1 MKEHPILFS
10 PVMVEAIQEGRKTM
24 TRREIKLV
32 SKRSGEIEEIIPNEN
47 WPKSNWKQFLGRR
60 AYPTTPVAYEILEM
74 FNCPY
79 GQIGDHLWVKE
90 THFLFGAWKRNGVT
104 STGKEKWKFHPHVM
118 QQPKYLDNPP
128 LNFKTSRDKENP
140 GLPKWYKRNSLF
152 MPKWAS
158 RITLEVTAIRAEKV
172 KEISEQDAM
181 AEGVEFKLP
190 KITSAATGWKHCQSG
205 FYNAKNASHSFFTLW
220 EKINGEQSL
229 ESNPYVWVITFKN
242 IKQ

>member
-24 TRREIKLV
+24 TRREIKYLFEHCTEPSKSEGYLV
-32 SKRSGEIEEIIPNEN
+32 YKGKNFYKP
-47 WPKSNWKQFLGRR
+47 
-60 AYPTTPVAYEILEM
+60 ADVARE
-74 FNCPY
+74 CPY
-79 GQIGDHLWVKE
+79 GQVGDRLWVKE

-104 STGKEKWKFHPHVM
+104 SAGKEKWRFIPNELTEVR
-118 QQPKYLDNPP
+118 YLDNPP
-128 LNFKTSRDKENP
+128 KEFKTSRDKENP

-158 RITLEVTAIRAEKV
+158 RITLEVTAVRAEKV

-181 AEGVEFKLP
+181 AEGVEFNRPKLYQ
-190 KITSAATGWKHCQSG
+190 AAGGWKHYRSG
-205 FYNAKNASHSFFTLW
+205 FYNAKNAVHSFFTLW
-220 EKINGEQSL
+220 EKINGEESL

>member
-24 TRREIKLV
+24 TRREIKYLFEHCTEPSKSEGYLV
-32 SKRSGEIEEIIPNEN
+32 YKGKNFYKPDD
-47 WPKSNWKQFLGRR
+47 
-60 AYPTTPVAYEILEM
+60 VARE
-74 FNCPY
+74 CKY
-79 GQIGDHLWVKE
+79 GQIGDRLWVKE
-90 THFLFGAWKRNGVT
+90 THFLFGAWVRNGVT
-104 STGKEKWKFHPHVM
+104 SAGKEKWKFVPHELIGVR
-118 QQPKYLDNPP
+118 YLDNPP

-181 AEGVEFKLP
+181 AEGVEEIKTP
-190 KITSAATGWKHCQSG
+190 SG
-205 FYNAKNASHSFFTLW
+205 LYNGFRDYVDGSLTNPTAKNSFETLW
-220 EKINGEQSL
+220 EKINGEESL
-229 ESNPYVWVITFKN
+229 ESNPYVWVITFEK

>member
-24 TRREIKLV
+24 TRREIKDLFEHCTEPSKSEGYLV
-32 SKRSGEIEEIIPNEN
+32 YKGKNFYKPDD
-47 WPKSNWKQFLGRR
+47 
-60 AYPTTPVAYEILEM
+60 VARECKY
-74 FNCPY
+74 
-79 GQIGDHLWVKE
+79 QIGDRLWVKE
-90 THFLFGAWKRNGVT
+90 THFLFGAWVPNGNIN
-104 STGKEKWKFHPHVM
+104 TGQRKWRFVPNPLTEVR
-118 QQPKYLDNPP
+118 YLDNPP

-229 ESNPYVWVITFKN
+229 ESNPYVWVITFKK